1 MLKSQ
6 LQKHNYLFF
15 KERIMSEE
23 IYKYE
28 QDEVNPQAAI
38 VKLNA
43 NVTGGNDALSLQKL
57 ITELIDSD
65 FQTLLVDMANVNIIN
80 SSGLGMLISA
90 YSHLK
95 KANKELKLINVPG
108 KVLKLLQITQF
119 DKIFDI

>member
-1 MLKSQ
+1 
-6 LQKHNYLFF
+6 
-15 KERIMSEE
+15 MSEE

-28 QDEVNPQAAI
+28 QNNDNPHAVI

-65 FQTLLVDMANVNIIN
+65 FQTLLVDMSDVNIIN